1 MRKNRVIGWFAVRPL
16 AWLTGAAVL
25 VCTGGCPIDEDAVI
39 TETTHAALTAAVESL
54 VDALAQYLAGT

>member
-1 MRKNRVIGWFAVRPL
+1 MKKYRLIGWFSARPL
-16 AWLTGAAVL
+16 AWLIGTALL

-39 TETTHAALTAAVESL
+39 TESTRAALTAAVESL